1 MRCCWFDLAYGL
13 VLMPE
18 KTKARDRALH
28 THMSK
33 VTYVTLYY
41 ALSPSRKRDPSR
53 VHGLY
58 FGLRVVLPDTQP
70 KFVYLDN
77 ALDNT
82 DGVALDVAKL
92 IAIEQLYS
100 FGVYVEVVG

>member
-1 MRCCWFDLAYGL
+1 MRCRWLDLAYGL

-70 KFVYLDN
+70 KFVDLD
-77 ALDNT
+77 T
-82 DGVALDVAKL
+82 VLDVAKL

>member
-1 MRCCWFDLAYGL
+1 
-13 VLMPE
+13 
-18 KTKARDRALH
+18 
-28 THMSK
+28 MSK

-53 VHGLY
+53 VHSLY

-70 KFVYLDN
+70 KLVDLD
-77 ALDNT
+77 T
-82 DGVALDVAKL
+82 VLDVAKL

-100 FGVYVEVVG
+100 FGVYVEVEE